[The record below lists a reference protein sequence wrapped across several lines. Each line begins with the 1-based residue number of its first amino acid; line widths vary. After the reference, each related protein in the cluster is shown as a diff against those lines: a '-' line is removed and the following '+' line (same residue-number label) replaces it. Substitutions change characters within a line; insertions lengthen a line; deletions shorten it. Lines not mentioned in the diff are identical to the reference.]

1 MATRD
6 ILRAQSFEEAFA
18 AGKASLEESHFEEA
32 TNYFRAA
39 LKRGGWSGEDEA
51 RARCALADSLEKR
64 GLYTEQLDAVAKY
77 ERPQEI
83 ERLPERT
90 RMEVLIR
97 LGWGYSFTNDLPRA
111 IALFNQAIQIAR
123 HLEDPAGLGAC
134 YFGLGRAYRNISEI
148 RIARDHYTSALE
160 HFRRTGDWRR
170 LAESYINIGYMH
182 AYEGDF
188 RNALHLL
195 KQALTIIGPNEEQDL
210 LGRAH
215 MYLAVTHDNLG
226 ATPKALQYFEK
237 AIEHFRASGNQISLA
252 INQNNYADKLIHVGR
267 WAEAE
272 TLLEEAL
279 ATFAIAKQV
288 AQYAGVLDTLAYL
301 HLLQGK
307 LDEADELTRRS
318 MEVIQTSKNTLWVE
332 INTRMTMGRSLMI
345 RGRFQE
351 AKEVLDLGV
360 EVCQRSNSTRFFAD
374 VHLMLADALLA
385 LGDSEQ
391 AALQVDRVRE
401 FLSDSPSLMAWGLM
415 MRQTAKVQAACGH
428 IAAAIQSLG
437 QSTSVYELRGSVY
450 EVAVNRVVLARL
462 YEQQERLE
470 AAISEAQ
477 EAQATFVRLGAAA
490 DEAVTSAYLQ
500 TLEQDAEPLDNLEVG
515 HEMAALS
522 FPVAGLRFEWKD
534 STRSTTL
541 DLASGLDGFV
551 AHRLVQ
557 ASHTRELLLHE
568 IVAIVRE
575 QSRSRAAVIA
585 EIVADDFSL
594 KNRLTLKPA
603 AAVGLNDTEL
613 AEELELMAQL
623 RIEDYV
629 GHFVYR
635 LGSNQQT
642 KYLLRIVWPTAER
655 FTNNTITLAP
665 LLQLAEQGLEAIAL
679 RSKNRRPQV
688 FNPSR
693 LLAQVELPGFVCNS
707 RAMSQVLEQIHK
719 IRSSDVTVLITG
731 ESGTGKE
738 LIARAVHAGSARR
751 ANRFL
756 PFNCSAAPK
765 EMIESQL
772 FGYRKGAFTGAV
784 AANEGVIRAAE
795 RGTLFLDEIGD
806 LPLELQPK
814 LLRFL
819 QEGEIHPI
827 GDSAPQKVDVRVVA
841 ATNSNLERA
850 VAEGRF
856 REDLFHR
863 LNVIRIQV
871 PGLRQRREE
880 IPALVNYYLDLYQK
894 EAAKSEIKLAEETLD
909 LLVVYD
915 WPGNVRQLCNEVR
928 RIVAYNES
936 ASVVGPEGLSVEIA
950 KAGSEPAA
958 PMPAPA
964 RKASETTI
972 NAPKGVTL
980 GEAVEEL
987 ERQMIAE
994 ALRRSAG
1001 NIARAA
1007 KELGLSRKGLY
1018 LKMDR
1023 LDFKI

>member
-18 AGKASLEESHFEEA
+18 AGRAALDESRFEDA

-51 RARCALADSLEKR
+51 RVRCHLADSLEKR
-64 GLYTEQLDAVAKY
+64 GLYVEQLDAVAKY
-77 ERPQEI
+77 ERPHEI
-83 ERLPERT
+83 ERLPERM

-97 LGWGYSFTNDLPRA
+97 LGWGYSFNNDLPRA

-123 HLEDPAGLGAC
+123 QLEDPAGMGAC

-182 AYEGDF
+182 SYEGDF
-188 RNALHLL
+188 RNGLHLL
-195 KQALTIIGPNEEQDL
+195 KQALTIIGTNEEHDL
-210 LGRAH
+210 LGRTH
-215 MYLAVTHDNLG
+215 MYLAVTYDNLG
-226 ATPKALQYFEK
+226 STTKALESFKKSIDY
-237 AIEHFRASGNQISLA
+237 FRASGNQFSLA
-252 INQNNYADKLIHVGR
+252 INQNNYADKLTGLGR

-272 TLLEEAL
+272 ALLEEAL
-279 ATFAIAKQV
+279 ATFEATRQV
-288 AQYAGVLDTLAYL
+288 AHYAGVLDTLAYL

-307 LDEADELTRRS
+307 LDEADELSRRS
-318 MEVIQTSKNTLWVE
+318 LEVIQTSKNTLWVE
-332 INTRMTMGRSLMI
+332 INTRMTMGRSLMF
-345 RGRFQE
+345 RGRYQE
-351 AKEVLDLGV
+351 AKEVLEMAV
-360 EVCQRSNSTRFFAD
+360 EVCHRSNSTRFFAD
-374 VHLMLADALLA
+374 AHLLLADALLA
-385 LGDSEQ
+385 LGDIEQ
-391 AALQVDRVRE
+391 AALEVDRVRD
-401 FLSDSPSLMAWGLM
+401 FLNEQPSMMAWGLM
-415 MRQTAKVQAACGH
+415 MRLTAKVQAACGH
-428 IAAAIQSLG
+428 VAAAIQSLG
-437 QSTSVYELRGSVY
+437 QSSSVYELRGNVY
-450 EVAVNRVVLARL
+450 DGAINRLLRAQL
-462 YEQQERLE
+462 YEQQERLD
-470 AAISEAQ
+470 AAINEARVALAAFTQ
-477 EAQATFVRLGAAA
+477 LGAAYDGA
-490 DEAVTSAYLQ
+490 RARAYLQ
-500 TLEQDAEPLDNLEVG
+500 ALEAQAEPLDEVQVG
-515 HEMAALS
+515 REMAALS
-522 FPVAGLRFEWKD
+522 FPVAGLRFEWKE
-534 STRSTTL
+534 SARSTTV

-551 AHRLVQ
+551 AQRLVQ
-557 ASHTRELLLHE
+557 ATHARELLLHE
-568 IVAIVRE
+568 VVAIVRE
-575 QSRSRAAVIA
+575 QARSRAAVLA

-594 KNRLTLKPA
+594 KNRLTLKAA
-603 AAVGLNDTEL
+603 AAVGLDDTEL
-613 AEELELMAQL
+613 AEELEKMANL
-623 RIEDYV
+623 RAEDYPR
-629 GHFVYR
+629 HFVYR
-635 LGSNQQT
+635 LGNNQPT

-655 FTNNTITLAP
+655 FTNNTVTLAP
-665 LLQLAEQGLEAIAL
+665 LLQIAEQGLEAIAL
-679 RSKNRRPQV
+679 RSKNRRTQV

-707 RAMSQVLEQIHK
+707 RAMSQVLEQIYK

-738 LIARAVHAGSARR
+738 LIARAVHAGSSRR

-772 FGYRKGAFTGAV
+772 FGYRKGAFTGAI
-784 AANEGVIRAAE
+784 ASNEGVIRAAE

-827 GDSAPQKVDVRVVA
+827 GDTAPQKVDVRVVA

-863 LNVIRIQV
+863 LNVIRVQV
-871 PGLRQRREE
+871 PNLRQRREE
-880 IPALVNYYLDLYQK
+880 IPALINYYLDLYQK
-894 EAAKSEIKLAEETLD
+894 EAAKSEIHLAEETLD

-928 RIVAYNES
+928 RIVAYNDTATVVTPES
-936 ASVVGPEGLSVEIA
+936 LSPEIA
-950 KAGSEPAA
+950 KAGHDSAA
-958 PMPAPA
+958 AQPPA
-964 RKASETTI
+964 RKVAEAAVSTPE
-972 NAPKGVTL
+972 GMTL

>member
-18 AGKASLEESHFEEA
+18 AGKVSLEESRFEEA
-32 TNYFRAA
+32 TTYFRAA

-51 RARCALADSLEKR
+51 HVRCYLCLSLEKR
-64 GLYTEQLDAVAKY
+64 GLYAEQLEAVAKY
-77 ERPQEI
+77 ERPLELD
-83 ERLPERT
+83 RLSEHT

-97 LGWGYSFTNDLPRA
+97 IGWSYSFNNDLPRA

-123 HLEDPAGLGAC
+123 KLEDQAGLGAC
-134 YFGLGRAYRNISEI
+134 YFGLGRAYRVISEI
-148 RIARDHYTSALE
+148 RIARDHYSSALE
-160 HFRRTGDWRR
+160 HFRHTGDWRR
-170 LAESYINIGYMH
+170 LAESYLHIGYMH

-188 RNALHLL
+188 RNAQHLL
-195 KQALTIIGPNEEQDL
+195 KQTLTIIGPREEHDL
-210 LGRAH
+210 LGRTH
-215 MYLAVTHDNLG
+215 MYLAITYDNLG
-226 ATPKALQYFEK
+226 STAKAIHSFEK
-237 AIEHFRASGNQISLA
+237 SIEHFQLSGNQISLA
-252 INQNNYADKLIHVGR
+252 VNQNNYADKLIWLGR

-272 TLLEEAL
+272 VLLKEAL
-279 ATFAIAKQV
+279 IIFEGTNQEAH
-288 AQYAGVLDTLAYL
+288 YAGVLDTLAYL
-301 HLLQGK
+301 NLLRGRI
-307 LDEADELTRRS
+307 DEADELTRRS

-332 INTRMTMGRSLMI
+332 ISTRLTMGRSLMAK
-345 RGRFQE
+345 GLYQD
-351 AKEVLDLGV
+351 AKEVLEIGV
-360 EVCQRSNSTRFFAD
+360 EVCQRSSTTRFMAD
-374 VHLMLADALLA
+374 VRLLLADALLA
-385 LGDSEQ
+385 LGEVEQ
-391 AALQVDRVRE
+391 AAQHVDSVRD
-401 FLSDSPSLMAWGLM
+401 FLSDTPSMMAWGLM
-415 MRQTAKVQAACGH
+415 MRLNAQVQAAAGH
-428 IAAAIQSLG
+428 IAAAVQSLG

-450 EVAVNRVVLARL
+450 DCAVNRVIRAGL
-462 YEQQERLE
+462 YEKQERRE
-470 AAISEAQ
+470 AALVEAQ
-477 EAQATFVRLGAAA
+477 SALDAFTRLGATLDEEKTRAYVKSLKEAA
-490 DEAVTSAYLQ
+490 DAF
-500 TLEQDAEPLDNLEVG
+500 DNLEVG
-515 HEMAALS
+515 REPAALS
-522 FPVAGLRFEWKD
+522 FPVAGLRFELKD
-534 STRSTTL
+534 SAANTAL
-541 DLASGLDGFV
+541 DMASGLDGFI
-551 AHRLVQ
+551 AQRLVQ
-557 ASHTRELLLHE
+557 ATHARELLMHE

-575 QSRSRAAVIA
+575 QSCSRAAVIA
-585 EIVADDFSL
+585 EIVAGDFNL
-594 KNRLTLKPA
+594 KNQLTLKA
-603 AAVGLNDTEL
+603 AASVGLDDTEL
-613 AEELELMAQL
+613 AEELEMMAKL
-623 RIEDYV
+623 EAEDYPR
-629 GHFVYR
+629 HFVYR
-635 LGSNQQT
+635 LGDNQQT

-655 FTNNTITLAP
+655 YTTNTVTLTP
-665 LLQLAEQGLEAIAL
+665 FLQLAGQGLEAISL
-679 RSKNRRPQV
+679 RSKNRRTQV

-693 LLAQVELPGFVCNS
+693 LLAQVELPGFICNS

-751 ANRFL
+751 ANKFL

-772 FGYRKGAFTGAV
+772 FGHRKGAFTGAI
-784 AANEGVIRAAE
+784 ASNEGVVRAAE

-827 GDSAPQKVDVRVVA
+827 GETSPQHVDVRVVA
-841 ATNSNLERA
+841 ATNANLERA
-850 VAEGRF
+850 VEEGRF

-863 LNVIRIQV
+863 LNVIRIHV
-871 PGLRQRREE
+871 PTLRQRREE
-880 IPALVNYYLDLYQK
+880 IPALVNYYLGLYQK
-894 EAAKSEIKLAEETLD
+894 ESAKSEIKLAEETLD

-936 ASVVGPEGLSVEIA
+936 ATVVTPESLSPEIV
-950 KAGSEPAA
+950 
-958 PMPAPA
+958 
-964 RKASETTI
+964 KASRESDR
-972 NAPKGVTL
+972 APSPPRKVLEATVSAPEGVTL
-980 GEAVEEL
+980 GAAVEEL

>member
-18 AGKASLEESHFEEA
+18 AGKVSLEESRFEEA

-51 RARCALADSLEKR
+51 RVRCYLCDSLEKR
-64 GLYTEQLDAVAKY
+64 GLYPEQLEAVAKY
-77 ERPQEI
+77 ERTHEI
-83 ERLPERT
+83 ERLSEVT

-97 LGWGYSFTNDLPRA
+97 LGWGYSFNNDLPRA

-123 HLEDPAGLGAC
+123 QLEDHAGMGAC
-134 YFGLGRAYRNISEI
+134 YFGLARAYRNISEI
-148 RIARDHYTSALE
+148 RIARDHYASALE
-160 HFRRTGDWRR
+160 HFRHTGDWRR
-170 LAESYINIGYMH
+170 LAESYLHIGYIH

-188 RNALHLL
+188 RNAAHLL
-195 KQALTIIGPNEEQDL
+195 NQALTIIGPREEHDL
-210 LGRAH
+210 LGRTH
-215 MYLAVTHDNLG
+215 MYLAITNDNLG
-226 ATPKALQYFEK
+226 STAKALRSFEK
-237 AIEHFRASGNQISLA
+237 AIEYFRLSGNQASLA
-252 INQNNYADKLIHVGR
+252 LNQNNFADKLTGLGR

-272 TLLEEAL
+272 ELLKEAL
-279 ATFAIAKQV
+279 TTYESTNQV
-288 AQYAGVLDTLAYL
+288 AQFAGVLDTLAYL
-301 HLLQGK
+301 RLLRGRI
-307 LDEADELTRRS
+307 DEADELTRRS

-345 RGRFQE
+345 KGRYQE
-351 AKEVLDLGV
+351 AKEVLEIGV
-360 EVCQRSNSTRFFAD
+360 EVCRRSSSTRFMSD
-374 VHLMLADALLA
+374 VHLLLADALLA
-385 LGDSEQ
+385 LGEVEQ
-391 AALQVDRVRE
+391 AATHVEIIRD
-401 FLSDSPSLMAWGLM
+401 FLSETPSMMAWGFM
-415 MRQTAKVQAACGH
+415 MRLNAKVQAASGH

-437 QSTSVYELRGSVY
+437 QSTSVYELRGNVFDG
-450 EVAVNRVVLARL
+450 AVNRVILAGL
-462 YEQQERLE
+462 YEKQDRLD
-470 AAISEAQ
+470 AAIV
-477 EAQATFVRLGAAA
+477 EAQAALEVFIQLGAAR
-490 DEAVTSAYLQ
+490 DEEKTRAYVESLKNA
-500 TLEQDAEPLDNLEVG
+500 AEPLDNMEVG
-515 HEMAALS
+515 REMAALS
-522 FPVAGLRFEWKD
+522 FPVAGLRFEPKD
-534 STRSTTL
+534 AAKGMTL
-541 DLASGLDGFV
+541 DLASGLDGFI
-551 AHRLVQ
+551 AQRLVQ
-557 ASHTRELLLHE
+557 AAHSRELLLHE

-575 QSRSRAAVIA
+575 QSSSRAAVIA
-585 EIVADDFSL
+585 EIVVADFSL
-594 KNRLTLKPA
+594 KNRLTLKAA
-603 AAVGLNDTEL
+603 AAVGLDDTEL
-613 AEELELMAQL
+613 AEELEMMAKLQE
-623 RIEDYV
+623 EDYPR
-629 GHFVYR
+629 HFVYR
-635 LGSNQQT
+635 LGDNQQT
-642 KYLLRIVWPTAER
+642 KYLLRIIWPTAER
-655 FTNNTITLAP
+655 YTTNTITLAP
-665 LLQLAEQGLEAIAL
+665 LLQLAEQGLETISL
-679 RSKNRRPQV
+679 RSKNRRTQV

-707 RAMSQVLEQIHK
+707 RAMSQVLELIHK

-738 LIARAVHAGSARR
+738 LLARAVHAGSSRR
-751 ANRFL
+751 ANKFL

-772 FGYRKGAFTGAV
+772 FGYRKGAFTGAI
-784 AANEGVIRAAE
+784 ASNEGVIRAAE

-819 QEGEIHPI
+819 QEGEIHPL
-827 GDSAPQKVDVRVVA
+827 GDTSPQKVDVRVVA

-850 VAEGRF
+850 VEEGRF

-871 PGLRQRREE
+871 PTLRQRREE

-894 EAAKSEIKLAEETLD
+894 ESAKSEIKLAEETLD

-928 RIVAYNES
+928 RIVAYHES
-936 ASVVGPEGLSVEIA
+936 VTVVTPDGLSPEIVKASREPDQAPALSRKAPEATISAPEGA
-950 KAGSEPAA
+950 
-958 PMPAPA
+958 
-964 RKASETTI
+964 
-972 NAPKGVTL
+972 TL

>member
-1 MATRD
+1 M
-6 ILRAQSFEEAFA
+6 LRAQSFEEAFA
-18 AGKASLEESHFEEA
+18 AGKTALDESRFEEA
-32 TNYFRAA
+32 SNYFRAA

-51 RARCALADSLEKR
+51 RVRCCLSDSLEKR
-64 GLYTEQLDAVAKY
+64 GQYVEQLDAVAKY
-77 ERPQEI
+77 ERRHEI
-83 ERLPERT
+83 ERLAERT

-97 LGWGYSFTNDLPRA
+97 LGWGYSFNNDLPRA

-123 HLEDPAGLGAC
+123 KLEDPAGMGAC

-188 RNALHLL
+188 RNGLHLL
-195 KQALTIIGPNEEQDL
+195 KQALTIIGTNEEHDL

-215 MYLAVTHDNLG
+215 MYLAVTYDNLG
-226 ATPKALQYFEK
+226 STPRALQYFEK
-237 AIEHFRASGNQISLA
+237 AIEHFHTSGNQISLA
-252 INQNNYADKLIHVGR
+252 INQNNYADKLIGVGR

-272 TLLEEAL
+272 VLLEEAL
-279 ATFAIAKQV
+279 ATFETARQV
-288 AQYAGVLDTLAYL
+288 AQYAGVLDTLAHL

-332 INTRMTMGRSLMI
+332 INTRMTMGRSLMF
-345 RGRFQE
+345 RGRYQE
-351 AKEVLDLGV
+351 AKEVLEMGV
-360 EVCQRSNSTRFFAD
+360 EVCHRSNSTRFFAD
-374 VHLMLADALLA
+374 AHLLLADALLA
-385 LGDSEQ
+385 LGDIEQ
-391 AALQVDRVRE
+391 AALEVDRVRD
-401 FLSDSPSLMAWGLM
+401 FLSEQPSMMAWGLM
-415 MRQTAKVQAACGH
+415 MRLTARVQAACGH
-428 IAAAIQSLG
+428 VAAAIQSLG
-437 QSTSVYELRGSVY
+437 QSSSVYELRGSVY
-450 EVAVNRVVLARL
+450 DGAINRVILAQL

-470 AAISEAQ
+470 AAIGEAR
-477 EAQATFVRLGAAA
+477 EALAAFTRLGAAY
-490 DEAVTSAYLQ
+490 DEARTRAYLQ
-500 TLEQDAEPLDNLEVG
+500 ALEAQAEPLDDMQVG
-515 HEMAALS
+515 REMAALS
-522 FPVAGLRFEWKD
+522 FPVAGMRFEWKE
-534 STRSTTL
+534 SARSTTL

-551 AHRLVQ
+551 AQRLVQ
-557 ASHTRELLLHE
+557 ATHARELLLHE
-568 IVAIVRE
+568 VVAIVRE
-575 QSRSRAAVIA
+575 QARSRAAVLA

-594 KNRLTLKPA
+594 KNRLTLKVA
-603 AAVGLNDTEL
+603 AAVGLDDKEL
-613 AEELELMAQL
+613 GEELEKMANL
-623 RIEDYV
+623 RAEDYPR
-629 GHFVYR
+629 HFVYR
-635 LGSNQQT
+635 LGNNQQT

-655 FTNNTITLAP
+655 FTSNTVTLAP

-679 RSKNRRPQV
+679 RSKNRRTQV

-707 RAMSQVLEQIHK
+707 RAMSQVLEQIYK

-738 LIARAVHAGSARR
+738 LIARAVHAGSSRR
-751 ANRFL
+751 SNRFL

-772 FGYRKGAFTGAV
+772 FGHRRGAFTGAI
-784 AANEGVIRAAE
+784 ASNEGVIRAAE

-827 GDSAPQKVDVRVVA
+827 GDTAPQKVDVRVVA

-863 LNVIRIQV
+863 LNVIRIHV
-871 PGLRQRREE
+871 PTLRQRREE
-880 IPALVNYYLDLYQK
+880 IPALINYYLDLYQR
-894 EAAKSEIKLAEETLD
+894 EAAKTEIKLTEETMD

-936 ASVVGPEGLSVEIA
+936 ATVVAPESLSPEIA
-950 KAGSEPAA
+950 KAGHETAEA
-958 PMPAPA
+958 QAPA
-964 RKASETTI
+964 RKVTEANVS
-972 NAPKGVTL
+972 APEGVTL
-980 GEAVEEL
+980 GEAVVEL

>member
-6 ILRAQSFEEAFA
+6 ILRVQSFEQAFA
-18 AGKASLEESHFEEA
+18 AGKVALEGSRFEEA

-39 LKRGGWSGEDEA
+39 LKRGGWSSEEEA
-51 RARCALADSLEKR
+51 QVRCGLCLSLEKR
-64 GLYTEQLDAVAKY
+64 GLFAEQLEAVAKY

-83 ERLPERT
+83 DRLAEHT
-90 RMEVLIR
+90 RMDVLVR
-97 LGWGYSFTNDLPRA
+97 LGWSYSLTNDVPRA
-111 IALFNQAIQIAR
+111 IALFNQALQIAR
-123 HLEDPAGLGAC
+123 RLEDPAGLGAC
-134 YFGLGRAYRNISEI
+134 YFGLGRAYRVISEI

-160 HFRRTGDWRR
+160 HFRQTGDWRR
-170 LAESYINIGYMH
+170 LAESYVHIGFMH

-195 KQALTIIGPNEEQDL
+195 KQALTIIGSHEEYNV
-210 LGRAH
+210 LGRAY
-215 MYLAVTHDNLG
+215 MYLGITYDNLG
-226 ATPKALQYFEK
+226 QTSKAIHSFEK
-237 AIEHFRASGNQISLA
+237 SSEYFRLSGNQISLA
-252 INQNNYADKLIHVGR
+252 NNYADKLIWVGR

-272 TLLEEAL
+272 LLLKEAL
-279 ATFAIAKQV
+279 AIFEALEHEAHL
-288 AQYAGVLDTLAYL
+288 AGVLDTLAYL
-301 HLLQGK
+301 NLLQGR

-318 MEVIQTSKNTLWVE
+318 MRVIETRKNTLWLE
-332 INTRMTMGRSLMI
+332 LNTRMTMGRSLMVK
-345 RGRFQE
+345 GLYQE
-351 AKEVLDLGV
+351 AREVFEVCVD
-360 EVCQRSNSTRFFAD
+360 VCQRSSTTRFMAD
-374 VHLMLADALLA
+374 ARLLLTDALLT
-385 LGDSEQ
+385 LGEVEQ
-391 AALQVDRVRE
+391 AAAHVSTVRE
-401 FLSDSPSLMAWGLM
+401 FLNETPSLMAWGLM
-415 MRQTAKVQAACGH
+415 MRLNAKVMAAKGYV
-428 IAAAIQSLG
+428 AAAIQSLG

-450 EVAVNRVVLARL
+450 DCAVNRVILAGL
-462 YEQQERLE
+462 YEQQGRLD
-470 AAISEAQ
+470 AALSEAQ
-477 EAQATFVRLGAAA
+477 SALEDFTRLGAKFDEERARAYLETLSSAA
-490 DEAVTSAYLQ
+490 DTF
-500 TLEQDAEPLDNLEVG
+500 DDMRVG
-515 HEMAALS
+515 REMAALS
-522 FPVAGLRFEWKD
+522 FPVAGLRFEMKD
-534 STRSTTL
+534 GTHGPAP
-541 DLASGLDGFV
+541 DLASGLDGFI
-551 AHRLVQ
+551 AQRLVQ
-557 ASHTRELLLHE
+557 ASHARELLLHE

-575 QSRSRAAVIA
+575 QAHSRAAWIA
-585 EIVADDFSL
+585 EVVGDDFNL
-594 KNRLTLKPA
+594 KNRLALKPA
-603 AAVGLNDTEL
+603 AAVGLNDAEL
-613 AEELELMAQL
+613 AQELETVAGLAA
-623 RIEDYV
+623 EDYPRQ
-629 GHFVYR
+629 FVYR
-635 LGSNQQT
+635 LDDNQQS

-655 FTNNTITLAP
+655 FAKHTITLAP
-665 LLQLAEQGLEAIAL
+665 LLQLAEQGLETISL
-679 RSKNRRPQV
+679 RSKNRRTQV
-688 FNPSR
+688 FNPTR
-693 LLAQVELPGFVCNS
+693 LLARVELPGFVCNS
-707 RAMSQVLEQIHK
+707 RAMGQVLEQIYK

-738 LIARAVHAGSARR
+738 LIARAVHAGSSRR
-751 ANRFL
+751 ANKFL

-772 FGYRKGAFTGAV
+772 FGYRKGAFTGAI
-784 AANEGVIRAAE
+784 ASNEGVIRAAE

-827 GDSAPQKVDVRVVA
+827 GDTSPQKVDVRVVA

-871 PGLRQRREE
+871 PTLRQRREE

-894 EAAKSEIKLAEETLD
+894 ESAKSEIRLAEETLD

-936 ASVVGPEGLSVEIA
+936 GTVVTPDSLSPEVVKASQEPEQAAAAYRKMPDTAISAPEGVTIA
-950 KAGSEPAA
+950 
-958 PMPAPA
+958 
-964 RKASETTI
+964 
-972 NAPKGVTL
+972 
-980 GEAVEEL
+980 EAIEEL

>member
-6 ILRAQSFEEAFA
+6 MLRAQSFEEAFA
-18 AGKASLEESHFEEA
+18 AGKVSLDESRFEEA

-51 RARCALADSLEKR
+51 RVRCYLCDSLEKR
-64 GLYTEQLDAVAKY
+64 GLYNEQLEAVAKY
-77 ERPQEI
+77 ERPHELD
-83 ERLPERT
+83 RLPEPV

-97 LGWGYSFTNDLPRA
+97 LGWGYSFNNDLPRA

-123 HLEDPAGLGAC
+123 QLEDHAGMGAC
-134 YFGLGRAYRNISEI
+134 YFGLARAYRNISEI

-160 HFRRTGDWRR
+160 HFRHTGDWRR
-170 LAESYINIGYMH
+170 LGESYLHIGYIH

-195 KQALTIIGPNEEQDL
+195 KQALTIIGAREEHDL

-215 MYLAVTHDNLG
+215 MYLAITYDNLG
-226 ATPKALQYFEK
+226 ATAKAIHSFEK
-237 AIEHFRASGNQISLA
+237 SIEHFQLSGNQTSLA
-252 INQNNYADKLIHVGR
+252 INQNNYADKLTWLGR

-272 TLLEEAL
+272 VLLREAL
-279 ATFAIAKQV
+279 DTFKTTNQV

-301 HLLQGK
+301 HLLRGRI
-307 LDEADELTRRS
+307 DEADELTRRS
-318 MEVIQTSKNTLWVE
+318 MEVIETSKNTLWVE

-345 RGRFQE
+345 KGRYQE
-351 AKEVLDLGV
+351 AREVLEIGV
-360 EVCQRSNSTRFFAD
+360 EVCRRSSTTRFMAD
-374 VHLMLADALLA
+374 VRLLLAEALLA
-385 LGDSEQ
+385 LGEDQQ
-391 AALQVDRVRE
+391 AAAHVEIVRD

-415 MRQTAKVQAACGH
+415 MRLNAKVQAAAGH

-437 QSTSVYELRGSVY
+437 QSTSVYQLRGSVY
-450 EVAVNRVVLARL
+450 DCAVNRLILAGL
-462 YEQQERLE
+462 YEKQDRL
-470 AAISEAQ
+470 AGALSEAQ
-477 EAQATFVRLGAAA
+477 AALEVFSRLGA
-490 DEAVTSAYLQ
+490 
-500 TLEQDAEPLDNLEVG
+500 TLDQERTRARVESLENIAEPFDNLEVG
-515 HEMAALS
+515 REMAALS
-522 FPVAGLRFEWKD
+522 FPVAGLRFELKD
-534 STRSTTL
+534 AARGNTP
-541 DLASGLDGFV
+541 DLASGLDGFI
-551 AHRLVQ
+551 AQRLVQ
-557 ASHTRELLLHE
+557 AAHSRELLLHE
-568 IVAIVRE
+568 IVAVVRE
-575 QSRSRAAVIA
+575 QSRSRAALIAEVIA
-585 EIVADDFSL
+585 ADFNL
-594 KNRLTLKPA
+594 KNRLTLKVA
-603 AAVGLNDTEL
+603 ASVGLDETEL
-613 AEELELMAQL
+613 ADELELMAKL
-623 RIEDYV
+623 NPEDYP
-629 GHFVYR
+629 HQFIYR
-635 LGSNQQT
+635 LGDNQQT

-655 FTNNTITLAP
+655 FTSNTITLTP
-665 LLQLAEQGLEAIAL
+665 LLQLAEQGLETINL
-679 RSKNRRPQV
+679 RSKNRRTQV

-693 LLAQVELPGFVCNS
+693 LLAQVELPGFICNS

-738 LIARAVHAGSARR
+738 LIARAVHAGSSRR
-751 ANRFL
+751 LNKFL
-756 PFNCSAAPK
+756 PYNCSAAPK
-765 EMIESQL
+765 DMIESQL
-772 FGYRKGAFTGAV
+772 FGYRKGAFTGAI
-784 AANEGVIRAAE
+784 ASNEGVIRAAE

-827 GDSAPQKVDVRVVA
+827 GDTSPQKVDVRVVA

-850 VAEGRF
+850 VEEGRF

-871 PGLRQRREE
+871 PTLRQRREE

-894 EAAKSEIKLAEETLD
+894 ESAKSEIRLAEETLD

-936 ASVVGPEGLSVEIA
+936 ATVVTPEGLSLEIV
-950 KAGSEPAA
+950 
-958 PMPAPA
+958 
-964 RKASETTI
+964 KASREHDK
-972 NAPKGVTL
+972 APSLSRKSPEVTMSAPEGATL
-980 GEAVEEL
+980 GEAVVEL